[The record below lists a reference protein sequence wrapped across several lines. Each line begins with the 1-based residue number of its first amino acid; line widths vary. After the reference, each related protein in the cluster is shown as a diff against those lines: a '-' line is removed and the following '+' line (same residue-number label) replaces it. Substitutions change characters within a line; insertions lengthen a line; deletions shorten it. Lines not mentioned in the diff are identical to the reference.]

1 VSYYLAG
8 DYVYAGDP
16 GLFGFL
22 GGVIKKVA
30 GVGLKAAGAVLGGTP
45 VGMAATAISR
55 AVMPTQNIPTIQP
68 MPMPVLR
75 AAPQV
80 MPQMPGG
87 PVGAAEAAPTGR
99 ARNVIIGGK
108 RYHYNKYGE
117 LKKGRIP
124 VMNSLNPRALARSSR
139 RIDGMRKGM
148 GKALKHTN
156 YKLVSKSAGRGRG
169 SKGVITR
176 SEAARALRG

>member
-1 VSYYLAG
+1 MSYYLAG
-8 DYVYAGDP
+8 DYYMAGDP

-22 GGVIKKVA
+22 GGVVKKVA
-30 GVGLKAAGAVLGGTP
+30 RAAVGVGRAVLGATP
-45 VGMAATAISR
+45 VGQAVTAITS
-55 AVMPTQNIPTIQP
+55 AVMPTQNIPVM
-68 MPMPVLR
+68 MPP
-75 AAPQV
+75 PQF
-80 MPQMPGG
+80 
-87 PVGAAEAAPTGR
+87 APTTPRLPTMQPFTQPAEGQVVGR
-99 ARNVIIGGK
+99 ARNVLIGGK

-124 VMNSLNPRALARSSR
+124 IMNSLNPRALARSSR

-156 YKLVSKSAGRGRG
+156 YKLVSKSAGRSRG

>member
-1 VSYYLAG
+1 MSYYMMG

-22 GGVIKKVA
+22 GGAIK
-30 GVGLKAAGAVLGGTP
+30 KAAGFGLG
-45 VGMAATAISR
+45 VAKAAFGAT
-55 AVMPTQNIPTIQP
+55 
-68 MPMPVLR
+68 
-75 AAPQV
+75 
-80 MPQMPGG
+80 
-87 PVGAAEAAPTGR
+87 PVGAALTGIGSALMPTENIPTFQPPQMPVSRIGPSR
-99 ARNVIIGGK
+99 PSTPATKGGIPEQSQRPRNVIIGGK

-124 VMNSLNPRALARSSR
+124 IMNPLNSRALARSSR

-148 GKALKHTN
+148 GRALKHTN
-156 YKLVSKSAGRGRG
+156 YKLVSKSAGRSRG
-169 SKGVITR
+169 SRGVITR

>member
-1 VSYYLAG
+1 MSYYLAG

-22 GGVIKKVA
+22 GGVVKKVA
-30 GVGLKAAGAVLGGTP
+30 GAALGVGRAVLGATP
-45 VGMAATAISR
+45 VGQAVTAITG
-55 AVMPTQNIPTIQP
+55 AVMPTQNIPQIQQ
-68 MPMPVLR
+68 MPMPVSR
-75 AAPQV
+75 MAPQV
-80 MPQMPGG
+80 VPQSPI
-87 PVGAAEAAPTGR
+87 GAPEAAATQR

-108 RYHYNKYGE
+108 RFHYNKFGE

-124 VMNSLNPRALARSSR
+124 IMNPLNPRALARSSR

-148 GKALKHTN
+148 GRALKHTN
-156 YKLVSKSAGRGRG
+156 YKMVTKGSGRGRG
-169 SKGVITR
+169 SRGVITR